1 MKKILTKIVIIFLA
15 LLLVDLF
22 ILFTALAQI
31 ALENRTGYWNP
42 FWRWQAEQ
50 VVRFLQI
57 MK

>member
-1 MKKILTKIVIIFLA
+1 MKKILKTIGTAAVAFVLI
-15 LLLVDLF
+15 DLM

-50 VVRFLQI
+50 VVKFL